1 MTRTHRTAAGRAVRP
16 VRRIAVASVVA
27 LVVSTLA
34 GVLLVTG
41 DDTAT
46 VGADVP
52 RADATTVTTPPA
64 SAAPAAPSAT
74 PEPAQQD
81 GADRAQDRSGLDLP
95 EVPVASAALTEA
107 APAPPPDR
115 LVVHGLLETPVRP
128 VGVDPDGTME
138 LPESGDV
145 AGWYRFGP
153 APGDPEG
160 ATVLASHVDTQD
172 GVGQFAR
179 LTEASAGDDITVTDA
194 DGTRH
199 RYTVTDITRYSKEA
213 VPLDQFFDRSGER
226 RLVLVTCGGRW
237 DAEAGH
243 YEDNLVVTAVAT

>member
-1 MTRTHRTAAGRAVRP
+1 MTRTHRSAAGRVTRP
-16 VRRIAVASVVA
+16 VRRVA
-27 LVVSTLA
+27 LATVAAVSVSILA
-34 GVLLVTG
+34 GVLMVVA
-41 DDTAT
+41 DDTPT

-52 RADATTVTTPPA
+52 RVEAAEATSAPEAPA
-64 SAAPAAPSAT
+64 SPSASADPTPGGAGDQEGAGGPAVPDIPVVSADLAGSEPAAP
-74 PEPAQQD
+74 PE
-81 GADRAQDRSGLDLP
+81 
-95 EVPVASAALTEA
+95 
-107 APAPPPDR
+107 
-115 LVVHGLLETPVRP
+115 LVTVQGLLETPVRP

-153 APGDPEG
+153 APGDPQG
-160 ATVLASHVDTQD
+160 AAVLASHVDTQE

-179 LTEASAGDDITVTDA
+179 LAEATAGDKVTVTDA
-194 DGTRH
+194 DGVRH
-199 RYTVTDITRYSKEA
+199 RYEVTEITRYSKEA
-213 VPLDQFFDRSGER
+213 VPWEKFFDRSGER